1 VLCRDNEEECVEE
14 EGVKGEAEIYKVKKP
29 CPESSMRNP
38 RCGAKNALDED
49 LMKRMGKASG
59 CKMVRHGKGE
69 LTSIRMEYG
78 SPAFQMWEDH
88 HLLEGKEPPCLD
100 DSDPMFTP
108 VSATG
113 LVPGVPPHL
122 LAGVTE
128 VFLFAI

>member
-1 VLCRDNEEECVEE
+1 MKKRASKE
-14 EGVKGEAEIYKVKKP
+14 KQRSIKVKKP
-29 CPESSMRNP
+29 CSDSGMLKTRS
-38 RCGAKNALDED
+38 GANMALDED

-69 LTSIRMEYG
+69 LTSISMQYG
-78 SPAFQMWEDH
+78 SPAFQMWKDH
-88 HLLEGKEPPCLD
+88 YLPGGKEPPCLD

-128 VFLFAI
+128 VFRFQFRISACCDT